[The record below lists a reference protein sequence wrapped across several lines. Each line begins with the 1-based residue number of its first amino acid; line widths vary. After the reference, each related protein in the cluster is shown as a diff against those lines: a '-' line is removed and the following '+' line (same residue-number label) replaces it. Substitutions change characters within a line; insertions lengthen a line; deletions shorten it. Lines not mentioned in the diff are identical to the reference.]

1 LELSGKESQ
10 VGPGRAASEAREVIH
25 HHYAGPSGEMFQKGN
40 DSESDSDDEIYEK
53 K

>member
-1 LELSGKESQ
+1 MGGQESD
-10 VGPGRAASEAREVIH
+10 VGPGRASSEAREVIH

-40 DSESDSDDEIYEK
+40 ESDSDSDDDEK